1 MGKRL
6 LMGTFMI
13 MTPRSGVIMTALLPQ
28 ALLGGQILGLSVYLH
43 WLYRAMRSTVVVEH
57 RAFAFVR
64 GVGTPGTRKQEASHM
79 GVKLHCILADHL
91 LCMFYWHGAMFCNI
105 FAEQIAAAI
114 QAGKNRLRSLPTLI
128 APMLPPE
135 TS

>member
-6 LMGTFMI
+6 LMGTFVI

-43 WLYRAMRSTVVVEH
+43 WLQRAMRSTVFIEH

-64 GVGTPGTRKQEASHM
+64 GVGTREPGSTR
-79 GVKLHCILADHL
+79 L
-91 LCMFYWHGAMFCNI
+91 L
-105 FAEQIAAAI
+105 
-114 QAGKNRLRSLPTLI
+114 T
-128 APMLPPE
+128 
-135 TS
+135 